1 MKNAEE
7 FLLRIAGG
15 TETPPPTPTD
25 RMMMHQRFVVSI
37 RLDRKHFPI

>member
-7 FLLRIAGG
+7 FLLHIAGG
-15 TETPPPTPTD
+15 TETPPHPHPH
-25 RMMMHQRFVVSI
+25 RMMHQRFVVSI